1 VDLQF
6 ATVCHHI
13 SAVLSVDSEHFQML
27 KRDTHDAE
35 HHPAPLAYLLTSVG
49 EAGAEEAICLP
60 SGFSLWTDRW

>member
-1 VDLQF
+1 
-6 ATVCHHI
+6 
-13 SAVLSVDSEHFQML
+13 ML

-60 SGFSLWTDRW
+60 SGFSL